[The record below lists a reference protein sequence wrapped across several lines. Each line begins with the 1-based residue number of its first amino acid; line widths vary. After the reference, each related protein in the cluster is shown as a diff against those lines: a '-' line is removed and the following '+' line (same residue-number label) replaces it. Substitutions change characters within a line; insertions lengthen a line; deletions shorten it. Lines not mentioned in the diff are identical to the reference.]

1 MPKPTPTTEKNWEK
15 EFDNLFYKGIDRA
28 WLSRGAE
35 SYGSV
40 APEMGRGELFRFI
53 RTLLTKTS
61 TEARAKAIEK
71 AIEAIGEDAKYIAE
85 GDLGY
90 PEENRWVDGFNLAN
104 DEIRQRLNQLKEG
117 K

>member
-1 MPKPTPTTEKNWEK
+1 MPKLTPTTEREWGERIK
-15 EFDNLFYKGIDRA
+15 EILATTEREYQGLKIYHEPTYDAL
-28 WLSRGAE
+28 
-35 SYGSV
+35 V
-40 APEMGRGELFRFI
+40 VFI
-53 RTLLTKTS
+53 RTLLKKTA
-61 TEARAKAIEK
+61 TEARAEAIEK

>member
-1 MPKPTPTTEKNWEK
+1 MSKTKPTTEGGEDF
-15 EFDNLFYKGIDRA
+15 FDNTFRNDVKI
-28 WLSRGAE
+28 
-35 SYGSV
+35 YGTGLRDS
-40 APEMGRGELFRFI
+40 LKDFI
-53 RTLLTKTS
+53 RTLLDKTA

>member
-71 AIEAIGEDAKYIAE
+71 AIWILVILSYSK
-85 GDLGY
+85 
-90 PEENRWVDGFNLAN
+90 NRSDGVVVRIFRGLMTINLAN
-104 DEIRQRLNQLKEG
+104 DEI
-117 K
+117 